1 MGKEEEDEE
10 EDEEEEEEEFSLQIL
25 YPLTTLRENP
35 SPVCLSLSVRDLRS
49 LSSHGH
55 LCK

>member
-1 MGKEEEDEE
+1 MGKEK
-10 EDEEEEEEEFSLQIL
+10 EEEEVRRRRRRVEVANSVSFDNSQ
-25 YPLTTLRENP
+25 ENP

-55 LCK
+55 LVK